1 MGEVWSFLVSRGWG
15 YLALRRAGGAGRG
28 GITDFHTSLRAG
40 SQGHFFGGAAFVER
54 RHTWVPPYGDISRGA
69 VERGVGDA
77 DPYGDMVGGCGAR
90 GITDCS
96 TSLRA
101 GVAMA
106 GFESAV
112 HRGRTEAS
120 APTQGKRF
128 HALSGGGVKVPA
140 LFEL

>member
-1 MGEVWSFLVSRGWG
+1 M
-15 YLALRRAGGAGRG
+15 
-28 GITDFHTSLRAG
+28 
-40 SQGHFFGGAAFVER
+40 
-54 RHTWVPPYGDISRGA
+54 PPYGDISRGA

-77 DPYGDMVGGCGAR
+77 DPYGDMVGAR

-112 HRGRTEAS
+112 HRGRAEAS

-128 HALSGGGVKVPA
+128 HALSGGGVKVPPA

>member
-1 MGEVWSFLVSRGWG
+1 
-15 YLALRRAGGAGRG
+15 
-28 GITDFHTSLRAG
+28 
-40 SQGHFFGGAAFVER
+40 
-54 RHTWVPPYGDISRGA
+54 VPPYGDISRGA

-112 HRGRTEAS
+112 HRGRTKAS